1 MSDFTRWLRRKL
13 VPPFNP
19 LSETLSAY
27 PPYLGLY
34 PGDCDALLPGQAEA
48 NLAHLLAHRQE
59 RVEAVL
65 QLLAARGVPPDGAL
79 GQGDPVPFLD
89 RLWKW
94 IEAEWPSIHSKG
106 LARRDSCRNPR
117 GDGAEKALSL
127 VTDVGIL
134 LGEIVLVRRPAFGWA
149 LDLAPGNQGE
159 NGSVSQ
165 KQPVVLRA
173 GNTPRGNV
181 MFDPI
186 GAAESMYVQCKSQ
199 SLFLLNDFAGAVMDI
214 LGGAKER
221 AAAERERLTL

>member
-1 MSDFTRWLRRKL
+1 MITWLQRITGRPGDGLPALLK
-13 VPPFNP
+13 
-19 LSETLSAY
+19 TY
-27 PPYLGLY
+27 PPYLGPY

-65 QLLAARGVPPDGAL
+65 ELLAARGVPPDGAL

-94 IEAEWPSIHSKG
+94 IEAEWPLIHSKH
-106 LARRDSCRNPR
+106 LAKYDRCRNPR

-134 LGEIVLVRRPAFGWA
+134 LGEIVLVRKPAFGWA

-159 NGSVSQ
+159 NGSDSQ
-165 KQPVVLRA
+165 KQPVVFRA
-173 GNTPRGNV
+173 GKIPLGDV

-186 GAAESMYVQCKSQ
+186 GMAESMYVQCKSQ
-199 SLFLLNDFAGAVMDI
+199 SLFLLNEFAGAVMDI
-214 LGGAKER
+214 LGGAEER
-221 AAAERERLTL
+221 AAAERERLAL